1 MKVIDPLRTYGRQR
15 QPTSNEAGFVNGSPN
30 YSGEKLTHSPK
41 TNKMEESTSKNQY
54 ELAYHLMPEFDEK
67 ELAPKVAEIEKIITQ
82 NGGGVLKSQEPK
94 KKHLSY
100 PIKQKN
106 YANFG
111 VMEFEAPPENI
122 ESINA
127 QMKMQTDI
135 LRYLL
140 IQGYG
145 EGKVLRSLTPS
156 KRRARPAK
164 LGEVVEPTSQPIR
177 AKEESAKPEE
187 IEKQLE
193 EVLGEI

>member
-1 MKVIDPLRTYGRQR
+1 
-15 QPTSNEAGFVNGSPN
+15 
-30 YSGEKLTHSPK
+30 
-41 TNKMEESTSKNQY
+41 MEEVTSKKQY
-54 ELAYHLMPEFDEK
+54 ELAYHLMPEFDES
-67 ELAPKVAEIEKIITQ
+67 ELPAKVAEIQKIITQ
-82 NGGGVLKSQEPK
+82 NGGAILKSQEPK

-100 PIKQKN
+100 PIKLKN

-111 VMEFEAPPENI
+111 VMEFEALAENI
-122 ESINA
+122 ESINT

-145 EGKVLRSLTPS
+145 EGKVLRSLVPS

-164 LGEVVEPTSQPIR
+164 QGEVVEPTSQPIR

-193 EVLGEI
+193 DVIGKI